1 MKLTEEQFLKDIKSY
16 AMVKQH
22 EQELSINPPSGRKNP
37 IPTVEFYK
45 GGKKAWAE
53 IEILLGKRLL
63 QLGEVEEK
71 KIETG
76 MEETELEA
84 TEYES

>member
-53 IEILLGKRLL
+53 IEFLLGRRLE
-63 QLGEVEEK
+63 EVEG
-71 KIETG
+71 IE
-76 MEETELEA
+76 
-84 TEYES
+84 